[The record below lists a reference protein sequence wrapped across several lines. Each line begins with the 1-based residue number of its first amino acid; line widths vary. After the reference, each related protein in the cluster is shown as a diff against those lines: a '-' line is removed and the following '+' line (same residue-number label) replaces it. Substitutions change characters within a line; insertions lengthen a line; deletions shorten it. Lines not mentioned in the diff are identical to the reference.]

1 MIPSDVASRL
11 RLIIPDQPAQPQPL
25 TPTRQ
30 LTDALS
36 DLVPGQRVLA
46 EIQAQLPNGAYRAMI
61 AQRDV
66 TLALPFSAKAG
77 DALELE
83 VVESDGKLT
92 LAFVTQRTPADQGGK
107 AAESVSATLS
117 QAGKLIGDLLAGV
130 DSEGKGSRPTALN
143 GNQPLLEAPP
153 QDAAQLAPVLKE
165 ALTKSGM
172 FYEAHQALWVEGK
185 LPTEALMQEPQGKLS
200 AGALPAQPPTQAE
213 GKTATDAAALAP
225 RPTTSEMASAVSGA
239 GLDALQ
245 KAPSHNS
252 IPPDLAPLIRQ
263 QLDALATQNFVWQ
276 GQLWP
281 GQQVHWEI
289 EADAGR
295 RQEQGETAGQ
305 QWQTRLKLTL
315 PSLGGIDAVM
325 RLRPGG
331 AIDISLVTDSDESR
345 QTLAAASEGLRRQL
359 EDAGLSLTGLAV
371 QHGEIPG

>member
-213 GKTATDAAALAP
+213 GKTAAETAALAP
-225 RPTTSEMASAVSGA
+225 RPATSEAASAVSGT

-245 KAPSHNS
+245 KAPSHNP

-281 GQQVHWEI
+281 GQQIHWEI
-289 EADAGR
+289 EADRGG
-295 RQEQGETAGQ
+295 RQEAGENAGQ

-345 QTLAAASEGLRRQL
+345 QKLAAAGEGLRRQL
-359 EDAGLSLTGLAV
+359 EDSGLNLTALAV